1 MKETTGRL
9 QQVSFLD
16 PEGEEEE
23 EEEEEE
29 VMWWWYIVVVEANTV
44 EENEVEEGVE

>member
-16 PEGEEEE
+16 PEG

-44 EENEVEEGVE
+44 EENEVRRQWSEGGE